1 MIQKKMMKYLFSI
14 ALCLLLCS
22 NGHGAGKGDVSSSK
36 TFNKNYKVDKK
47 ASLEVTNKYGQVI
60 INSWAKDSIVI
71 KVKVTSFAKDQ
82 DAADKLLDR
91 VEFDFNRAGE
101 FVVAET
107 VIDRSKGFL
116 KDLWDDLDN
125 YSRGLLSTKGKV
137 TVNYEV
143 YAPKY
148 TNIKIS
154 NKFGDIYLDNF
165 KGDVKVGLAN
175 GNLKTDE
182 IIGGFDLNLSFGRA
196 NINNINNG
204 VFVLRSADVEIE
216 RAKDIDLTSS
226 SSTLVV
232 SKLSLLKMESRND
245 KLRID
250 SLQVLRGNSSFTKIN
265 VKSLSRTV
273 FADMNYGELNIELV
287 KPGFR
292 DIELLGKS
300 TDFDLLFFE
309 HSLVNINLVGKE
321 SNMLIGAG
329 DYEKSVY
336 ENDDKLTKITGTIGT
351 GKDKNG
357 TVNIHADGGKM
368 SIRYTLN

>member
-47 ASLEVTNKYGQVI
+47 ASLEVANKYGQVI

-101 FVVAET
+101 FVIAET

-148 TNIKIS
+148 TNIKIT
-154 NKFGDIYLDNF
+154 NKFGDIYMDNF

-204 VFVLRSADVEIE
+204 VIVLRSADVEIE

-357 TVNIHADGGKM
+357 TVNIHADGGKL

>member
-1 MIQKKMMKYLFSI
+1 GI
-14 ALCLLLCS
+14 
-22 NGHGAGKGDVSSSK
+22 
-36 TFNKNYKVDKK
+36 
-47 ASLEVTNKYGQVI
+47 
-60 INSWAKDSIVI
+60 
-71 KVKVTSFAKDQ
+71 
-82 DAADKLLDR
+82 
-91 VEFDFNRAGE
+91 
-101 FVVAET
+101 
-107 VIDRSKGFL
+107 
-116 KDLWDDLDN
+116 
-125 YSRGLLSTKGKV
+125 
-137 TVNYEV
+137 
-143 YAPKY
+143 
-148 TNIKIS
+148 
-154 NKFGDIYLDNF
+154 
-165 KGDVKVGLAN
+165 
-175 GNLKTDE
+175 
-182 IIGGFDLNLSFGRA
+182 
-196 NINNINNG
+196 
-204 VFVLRSADVEIE
+204 FVLRSADVEIE

-357 TVNIHADGGKM
+357 TVNIHADGGKL

>member
-47 ASLEVTNKYGQVI
+47 ASIEVTNKYGQVI

-71 KVKVTSFAKDQ
+71 KVKVTSFAKDR

-182 IIGGFDLNLSFGRA
+182 IIGGFDLNMSFGRA

-204 VFVLRSADVEIE
+204 IFVLRSADVEIE

-357 TVNIHADGGKM
+357 TVNIHADGGKL